1 MVNQMVRKFVGIPIK
16 PKKELLPAWATPVFY
31 TKGKHTWFSLVL
43 QVSIRASIHVGVLCE
58 SDWWWAEPTT
68 WLQVQLKEKVWSLC
82 LCLHWWL
89 CLHLLVVTSFKG
101 SIQTSWSCSSRD
113 SKLLFNFSISCSC
126 SWFLTSCS
134 CYKTRKSYLVLRLR
148 GMILL
153 FCYHLM
159 LQFLSYALKDKVKQK
174 HSNKTYGIKGGASL
188 CNWQGRWLP

>member
-1 MVNQMVRKFVGIPIK
+1 MVRKFVGIPIK
-16 PKKELLPAWATPVFY
+16 PKKKKKELLPAWATLVFY

-82 LCLHWWL
+82 LCLHLWL

-101 SIQTSWSCSSRD
+101 SIQTSWSCSCRD

-153 FCYHLM
+153 FCYHLT
-159 LQFLSYALKDKVKQK
+159 LQFLNCALKDKVK
-174 HSNKTYGIKGGASL
+174 
-188 CNWQGRWLP
+188 